1 MILSLSEVKSHQIDA
16 MPDEEMVEA
25 SQIVLSPD
33 SSKIAILAK
42 NGILW
47 IGRFDEE
54 RLIKI
59 CQIKDIDPSE
69 IAWCGSDA
77 VIGFA
82 ESAFQ
87 VCSIMALPV
96 MEFQVQG
103 YKNRKIF
110 A

>member
-1 MILSLSEVKSHQIDA
+1 MIDTELMILSLSEVKSHQIDA
-16 MPDEEMVEA
+16 MPDEEMGEA

-87 VCSIMALPV
+87 VCSFL
-96 MEFQVQG
+96 F
-103 YKNRKIF
+103 
-110 A
+110 